1 MVALFVILFVVLLL
15 AVDLIL
21 QARSKRYPLMS
32 AVPASAKA
40 ASHRE
45 TLRIPKGV
53 FFHPGHTWARLQDGD
68 SLSVGIDDFIQK
80 ALGSIGS
87 ITLPA
92 VGQFVRQGDPV
103 ISVEHAG
110 KRMQLVAPVTGRITA
125 VNSDVLE
132 NPHLISENPYTDGW
146 LFMVD
151 ATEMAASLQTMHVA
165 EQAISWIK
173 EEVKRFREFLAGSTL
188 QPAVGE
194 AMLDG
199 GVPVA
204 GSLDHLDENAL
215 SEFEERFLR

>member
-1 MVALFVILFVVLLL
+1 MVALFVIVFVVALL

-32 AVPASAKA
+32 SIPAVAA
-40 ASHRE
+40 ASQQRE

-68 SLSVGIDDFIQK
+68 RLSIGIDDFIQK
-80 ALGSIGS
+80 ALGSIEKLA
-87 ITLPA
+87 LPA
-92 VGQFVRQGDPV
+92 VGEFVRQGDPI
-103 ISVEHAG
+103 ISIEHAG

-125 VNSDVLE
+125 VNADVVE

-151 ATEMAASLQTMHVA
+151 ATEMAASLQTMRVA
-165 EQAISWIK
+165 EQAITWIK
-173 EEVKRFREFLAGSTL
+173 EEVKRFREFLAASTM
-188 QPAVGE
+188 QPAIGE

-204 GSLDHLDENAL
+204 GSLDHLDEKAL
-215 SEFEERFLR
+215 GEFEQSFLR

>member
-15 AVDLIL
+15 AVDLII
-21 QARSKRYPLMS
+21 QAKSRRYPLMS
-32 AVPASAKA
+32 SVPTVSPGG
-40 ASHRE
+40 HRRE

-68 SLSVGIDDFIQK
+68 SLSIGIDDFIQK
-80 ALGSIGS
+80 ALGSIEKLA
-87 ITLPA
+87 LPA
-92 VGQFVRQGDPV
+92 VGEFVRQGDPI
-103 ISVEHAG
+103 ISIEHAG
-110 KRMQLVAPVTGRITA
+110 RRLQLVAPVTGRITA
-125 VNSDVLE
+125 VNKDVVE

-146 LFMVD
+146 LFMLD
-151 ATEMAASLQTMHVA
+151 ATEMAASLQTMRVA

-173 EEVKRFREFLAGSTL
+173 EEVKRFREFLAAGSL

-204 GSLDHLDENAL
+204 GSLDHLDEKAL
-215 SEFEERFLR
+215 GEFEQNFLR

>member
-21 QARSKRYPLMS
+21 QARSRRYPLMS
-32 AVPASAKA
+32 SVPSVAPAGHK
-40 ASHRE
+40 RE

-68 SLSVGIDDFIQK
+68 SLSIGIDDFVQK
-80 ALGSIGS
+80 ALGAIKNIS
-87 ITLPA
+87 LPA
-92 VGQFVRQGDPV
+92 VGEFVRQGDPV
-103 ISVEHAG
+103 ISVEHEG

-125 VNSDVLE
+125 VNADVIE

-151 ATEMAASLQTMHVA
+151 ATEMAASLQTMRVA
-165 EQAISWIK
+165 EQAITWIK
-173 EEVKRFREFLAGSTL
+173 EEVNRFREFLAGSTM
-188 QPAVGE
+188 QTAVGE

-204 GSLDHLDENAL
+204 GSLDHLDEKGLN
-215 SEFEERFLR
+215 EFEQRFLR

>member
-21 QARSKRYPLMS
+21 QAKSKRYPLMS
-32 AVPASAKA
+32 SVPSRAKA
-40 ASHRE
+40 THARE

-80 ALGSIGS
+80 ALGSIDRVL
-87 ITLPA
+87 LPSP
-92 VGQFVRQGDPV
+92 GEFVRQGDPV
-103 ISVEHAG
+103 ISIEHNG
-110 KRMQLVAPVTGRITA
+110 RRVQLVAPITGRITA
-125 VNSDVLE
+125 INTDVIE
-132 NPHLISENPYTDGW
+132 NPGLISENPYTDGW

-165 EQAISWIK
+165 EKAISWIK
-173 EEVKRFREFLAGSTL
+173 EEVRRFREFLAGSAM
-188 QPAVGE
+188 QPAIGE

-199 GVPVA
+199 GAPVA
-204 GSLDHLDENAL
+204 GALEHLDENAL
-215 SEFEERFLR
+215 SNFEQTFLR